1 MPDDHGGRQSGD
13 PQCREAPA
21 MTVPSYPEL
30 FNDVFGPVMQPGSS
44 SHTAAPCRLGR
55 LAADLLGEPLAD
67 VQVVLDR
74 NGSFSGTFGIM
85 AEDRAM
91 VAGALGMLPDDE
103 RLFRSFELA
112 EEADVGV
119 GFDFGELTES
129 CHPNAM
135 KFVLTGRSGRRVTLV
150 GVSTGGGMIETVLV
164 DGFPLR
170 LEGDAFVLLAFGDAA
185 AGAESGVA
193 ELLASGAARLPG
205 FVGAEAVRG
214 QSGTLRVASFCVE
227 QDAATLRGRLVERR
241 PDVRVA
247 VLRPVLPVLST
258 AARRPQLFDTM
269 TSWRQIA
276 ARDGR
281 PLWEVAVQYEMDAS
295 GWTRERVIDF
305 MRELARVM
313 HRQTRAAYDE
323 GVTVPTSPFKPDFT
337 TGWAA
342 HQDSG
347 RRLSGDLVAQ
357 TIRWAYGA
365 GAGIPGV
372 KTVPGPMGGGGGYIY
387 AALSAVRDCRDFTDD
402 DLLRGLFVAGGIG
415 AIAFTR
421 TEPTGEVLGCGGEG
435 GICGAMAAA
444 AIAEM
449 AGGTP
454 EQVENAASL
463 SLQAA
468 IGLPCDPIPGGGC
481 QPCRSRLLAVA
492 TTAHVFADLALA
504 GHHAVLPLHEAIDVL
519 DAVGRSLPPE
529 LLCTSRG
536 GACATPTA
544 ERRAA
549 AYRHWYG
556 ATRPEDRPPGNLI

>member
-1 MPDDHGGRQSGD
+1 MDVLIADQQLVTELFTMDEAIGVM
-13 PQCREAPA
+13 REALLMLNAGDVVMPLRTMLA
-21 MTVPSYPEL
+21 VPGGDRVMGLMPSYVGGLEAAGVKVVAAFPENFGTEYDTHQGVVL
-30 FNDVFGPVMQPGSS
+30 FFDTQRGMLKAIVDATSITAIR
-44 SHTAAPCRLGR
+44 TAA
-55 LAADLLGEPLAD
+55 
-67 VQVVLDR
+67 V
-74 NGSFSGTFGIM
+74 
-85 AEDRAM
+85 
-91 VAGALGMLPDDE
+91 
-103 RLFRSFELA
+103 
-112 EEADVGV
+112 
-119 GFDFGELTES
+119 
-129 CHPNAM
+129 
-135 KFVLTGRSGRRVTLV
+135 
-150 GVSTGGGMIETVLV
+150 
-164 DGFPLR
+164 
-170 LEGDAFVLLAFGDAA
+170 
-185 AGAESGVA
+185 SGVA
-193 ELLASGAARLPG
+193 TDLLARPDAGDLAIIIGAGTQAHTHLKAMNAVRRLHRVRVFSLPQG
-205 FVGAEAVRG
+205 SAQEFAEREAVRG
-214 QSGTLRVASFCVE
+214 QSGTLHVASFCVE

-313 HRQTRAAYDE
+313 HRQTCAAYDE

-342 HQDSG
+342 HQGSG

-357 TIRWAYGA
+357 TVRWAYGA
-365 GAGIPGV
+365 GAGVPGV

-463 SLQAA
+463 SLQAT

-481 QPCRSRLLAVA
+481 QPCRGRLLAVT

-529 LLCTSRG
+529 LLRTSRG

-549 AYRHWYG
+549 AYRDWYG
-556 ATRPEDRPPGNLI
+556 ATRSQDRPPGNLI